1 MPQGGPV
8 SHQYPQQQPGPY
20 APPPKKKSG
29 FGKVLG
35 LGCAGVVGIFV
46 VVGIVGAMASGGD
59 GDGGKDSGDTAATK
73 PAATAA
79 KDDKGGKAAADPKKE
94 DKDKAKDDN
103 TATFKVW
110 GTAPSG
116 ALGGL
121 DIMYGSDSDTRKGEF
136 KNGKFEA
143 TMPVNKDALY
153 FSLTAQLQGSGD
165 IHCSVTIGDKTK
177 NGHASGGY
185 NICDAQLNAGLF
197 GGWDS

>member
-1 MPQGGPV
+1 MSH

-20 APPPKKKSG
+20 GPPPKKKSG
-29 FGKVLG
+29 FGKILG

-59 GDGGKDSGDTAATK
+59 GDDGKDSSDTAAAK

-79 KDDKGGKAAADPKKE
+79 AKDDKGDTG
-94 DKDKAKDDN
+94 DKGDKAKDDN

-177 NGHASGGY
+177 SGHASGGY
-185 NICDAQLNAGLF
+185 NICDAQLNAGLL
-197 GGWDS
+197 GGWES